1 MADFVNPVSLDLVA
15 SVNDM
20 PAPWVVCTRSNLE
33 LWQAI
38 PRLYRKWVVDQVME
52 MDAGE
57 KASAD
62 AAALTAQRDSAAAQ
76 FNQTEDV
83 LRAFMLLV
91 VDELNAHA
99 AKTNSILDAIDA
111 ATSLADL
118 KTRVGVI
125 ANLPARTAQQL
136 RNAIRG
142 KLGS

>member
-136 RNAIRG
+136 RDAIRG